1 MKKHKTI
8 LFRVYKNITRYNQ
21 KNMSNPITKEEEDE
35 QSPSVIEPSAG
46 NPNMPLP
53 PLQEQKTQ
61 ALSEQTQP
69 TTTVEESSRS
79 NPQQE
84 TPQQPIAAT
93 TAAGFTAP
101 KPKADF
107 TNTDATIQG
116 LLVQIIALQHNKIQ
130 QLSPQNNVEF

>member
-53 PLQEQKTQ
+53 PFQEQKKQ
-61 ALSEQTQP
+61 ALSEQQTQQP
-69 TTTVEESSRS
+69 TTTEENSRS

-84 TPQQPIAAT
+84 TTSQPIAAT
-93 TAAGFTAP
+93 TAAGVTAP
-101 KPKADF
+101 KPKVDF
-107 TNTDATIQG
+107 TATDATIQG
-116 LLVQIIALQHNKIQ
+116 LLIQAIALYHNKTQ
-130 QLSPQNNVEF
+130 QQQQQE

>member
-35 QSPSVIEPSAG
+35 LPKEPSAG

-53 PLQEQKTQ
+53 PFQEQKTQ
-61 ALSEQTQP
+61 ALSEQQQP
-69 TTTVEESSRS
+69 TVIEESSSRS

-84 TPQQPIAAT
+84 TTSQQQPIAAT
-93 TAAGFTAP
+93 TAAGVTAP
-101 KPKADF
+101 KPKVDF
-107 TNTDATIQG
+107 TATDATIQG
-116 LLVQIIALQHNKIQ
+116 LLIQAIALYHNKTQ
-130 QLSPQNNVEF
+130 QQQQQQE

>member
-53 PLQEQKTQ
+53 PFQEQKTQ
-61 ALSEQTQP
+61 ALSEQQQP
-69 TTTVEESSRS
+69 TVVEESSSRS

-84 TPQQPIAAT
+84 TTSQPIAAT
-93 TAAGFTAP
+93 TAAGVTAP
-101 KPKADF
+101 KPKVDF
-107 TNTDATIQG
+107 TATDATIQG
-116 LLVQIIALQHNKIQ
+116 LLIQAIALYHNKTQ
-130 QLSPQNNVEF
+130 QQQQQQE

>member
-53 PLQEQKTQ
+53 PFQEQKKQ
-61 ALSEQTQP
+61 ALSEQQQP
-69 TTTVEESSRS
+69 TVVEESSSRS

-84 TPQQPIAAT
+84 TTSQPIAAT
-93 TAAGFTAP
+93 TAAGVTAP
-101 KPKADF
+101 KPKVDF
-107 TNTDATIQG
+107 TATDATIQG
-116 LLVQIIALQHNKIQ
+116 LLIQAIALYHNKTQ
-130 QLSPQNNVEF
+130 QQQQQQE